1 MDCPHDRKNIRG
13 AIQCLRKANA
23 TDMVGNHFLSNY
35 FEDFDFV
42 FLSSALFKLSN
53 LQVYKEWNGITMGL
67 TIGIFTPIIDG
78 SFLDEKPAVSLKR
91 KEFKKTNILMGANK
105 DEGMFFIFYYMADL
119 FPKEEDVFINRED
132 FERSITEL
140 NVYANP
146 LQRKAIEFEY
156 TNWLNPGDPIKN
168 REEVRQLGSCVL
180 VVFSDLENIAFR
192 HLVIFEKSSRGLWF
206 FGDSSFGVSW
216 SWS

>member
-1 MDCPHDRKNIRG
+1 MFEI
-13 AIQCLRKANA
+13 ILRI
-23 TDMVGNHFLSNY
+23 FSSSLS
-35 FEDFDFV
+35 
-42 FLSSALFKLSN
+42 KLSN

-168 REEVRQLGSCVL
+168 REEVRFNL
-180 VVFSDLENIAFR
+180 DLRQEFCTYASGHF
-192 HLVIFEKSSRGLWF
+192 
-206 FGDSSFGVSW
+206 
-216 SWS
+216 

>member
-1 MDCPHDRKNIRG
+1 M
-13 AIQCLRKANA
+13 
-23 TDMVGNHFLSNY
+23 
-35 FEDFDFV
+35 
-42 FLSSALFKLSN
+42 
-53 LQVYKEWNGITMGL
+53 YKEWNGITMGL

-168 REEVRQLGSCVL
+168 REEVRR
-180 VVFSDLENIAFR
+180 DLIFNWQSNQ
-192 HLVIFEKSSRGLWF
+192 LVILLWC
-206 FGDSSFGVSW
+206 GVNSDDIVTDSCIFIANDGGRKKTVFL
-216 SWS
+216 

>member
-1 MDCPHDRKNIRG
+1 MSIMVEIRG
-13 AIQCLRKANA
+13 TPQII
-23 TDMVGNHFLSNY
+23 F
-35 FEDFDFV
+35 
-42 FLSSALFKLSN
+42 

-168 REEVRQLGSCVL
+168 REEVR
-180 VVFSDLENIAFR
+180 SDLD
-192 HLVIFEKSSRGLWF
+192 LIFNWQSKGRVPIIKMEI
-206 FGDSSFGVSW
+206 
-216 SWS
+216 

>member
-1 MDCPHDRKNIRG
+1 
-13 AIQCLRKANA
+13 
-23 TDMVGNHFLSNY
+23 
-35 FEDFDFV
+35 
-42 FLSSALFKLSN
+42 
-53 LQVYKEWNGITMGL
+53 MGL

-168 REEVRQLGSCVL
+168 REEVRSDLISTGRIREAVTKLLFFYDLIPLPFRSA
-180 VVFSDLENIAFR
+180 FSDHRL
-192 HLVIFEKSSRGLWF
+192 
-206 FGDSSFGVSW
+206 
-216 SWS
+216 

>member
-1 MDCPHDRKNIRG
+1 M
-13 AIQCLRKANA
+13 
-23 TDMVGNHFLSNY
+23 
-35 FEDFDFV
+35 
-42 FLSSALFKLSN
+42 

-168 REEVRQLGSCVL
+168 REEVS
-180 VVFSDLENIAFR
+180 FSSIKEFHTIR
-192 HLVIFEKSSRGLWF
+192 
-206 FGDSSFGVSW
+206 SFTNSASHGPREQMYDCRVGCFSKDTL
-216 SWS
+216 

>member
-1 MDCPHDRKNIRG
+1 M
-13 AIQCLRKANA
+13 
-23 TDMVGNHFLSNY
+23 
-35 FEDFDFV
+35 
-42 FLSSALFKLSN
+42 
-53 LQVYKEWNGITMGL
+53 YKEWDGITMGL

-168 REEVRQLGSCVL
+168 REEVSPHTFELIVTGGGEFGHCHLKGS
-180 VVFSDLENIAFR
+180 F
-192 HLVIFEKSSRGLWF
+192 
-206 FGDSSFGVSW
+206 VSW
-216 SWS
+216 DHYGQVIILSSVKYNQDMTIPSSMIKI